1 MEQTTPVKPSASTV
15 RPGASSLQ
23 DMLETWKTLAT
34 GGLSSPGMN
43 RADKVN
49 AHRNAA
55 QDLQNKVES
64 SPFGGGS
71 NKPHL
76 GLPNNFAE
84 LSDLMVE
91 ASLLPRPDAILRER
105 FGTAPGSN
113 SNNSN
118 PTTPP
123 FLGKFR
129 NIEAIQKTSFFM
141 ECLAREPD
149 QKWNQIHWTES
160 VDQAMSLAQRCQKPI
175 FIEMVVGR
183 MGQKD
188 SKVC

>member
-1 MEQTTPVKPSASTV
+1 MEQTTPVKPLASTA
-15 RPGASSLQ
+15 RPVASLQ

-64 SPFGGGS
+64 SPFVGGS
-71 NKPHL
+71 SKPHL

-84 LSDLMVE
+84 LTDLMVE
-91 ASLLPRPDAILRER
+91 ASLLPRPDALLRER
-105 FGTAPGSN
+105 FGTATSN

-118 PTTPP
+118 PTIPP
-123 FLGKFR
+123 FGGKFR
-129 NIEAIQKTSFFM
+129 NIEALQKTSFFM

-149 QKWNQIHWTES
+149 QKWNQIHWTDS
-160 VDQAMSLAQRCQKPI
+160 VDQAMSLAQRFQKPI